1 MFTCS
6 GLCHLYPFCS
16 FLLIKVL
23 RSPMPFRRLQRLA
36 LCFLKRK
43 SLSSSNFN
51 VIIADKF
58 WATSCNISPLL
69 NDGRYY
75 TAVQMVF
82 DTELWTFW
90 LLCHI
95 SHSHCSSWKAG
106 FVIPLNSVI
115 WGAFSITPYQI
126 WLPQQRACGKK
137 KRLFAVSFHF
147 LSPKFYQQPGFNI
160 ICPLWGGGC
169 FLYKLDSGV

>member
-1 MFTCS
+1 
-6 GLCHLYPFCS
+6 
-16 FLLIKVL
+16 
-23 RSPMPFRRLQRLA
+23 MPFRRLQRLA

-51 VIIADKF
+51 VIIADKL
-58 WATSCNISPLL
+58 WATNCSISLLL
-69 NDGRYY
+69 NNGRYY
-75 TAVQMVF
+75 AAVQMVF
-82 DTELWTFW
+82 DTKLWTFW

-137 KRLFAVSFHF
+137 KVSLYLFTFYLLSFISSLVLTSF
-147 LSPKFYQQPGFNI
+147 VLY
-160 ICPLWGGGC
+160 GGC
-169 FLYKLDSGV
+169 FLYKLDSRV